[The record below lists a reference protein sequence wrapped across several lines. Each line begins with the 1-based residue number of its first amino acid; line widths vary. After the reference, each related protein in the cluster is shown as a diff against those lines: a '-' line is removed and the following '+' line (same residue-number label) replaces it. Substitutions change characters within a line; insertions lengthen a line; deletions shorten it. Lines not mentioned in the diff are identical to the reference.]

1 MATREFQ
8 KSIGDFSRAIEQGHA
23 AVYRRNFQSLTYEY
37 IGRYIKELTGYDQ
50 TELTPELWDSL
61 ILHTEQ
67 KGELAGLDLAEANR
81 RVRSGQVQRW
91 QADVQIRTRSG
102 EIRWV
107 TDMSTVLRDAGG
119 ECFGCIGVLQDIT
132 ERKLGEQRLARLSA
146 ELHRRNAQMETDL
159 AMAREVQQALIRG
172 MPEQFPRGA
181 GPGTPRLSFAKRYMP
196 AEMLAGDFMEILPIN
211 ANEVGIFIGD
221 VMGHGVRAAL
231 LTTFLRGLME
241 ELVPVIGEPG
251 RLVTKMNRSFRSA
264 FGHTDDLIFA
274 TAIYL
279 VIDVNSGRT
288 RFANAGHS
296 KLLHL
301 RPGSDGTNAL
311 SMPEGSRR
319 QPALGI
325 VEDYQFT
332 SSELSLGEGE
342 SILLYTDGLLE
353 AGGADAELYGKERM
367 LDYLRGHLESETDQ
381 LLDGLI
387 GDVRRF
393 TGSECFEDDVCLL
406 GITRPDSHPNPHPDG
421 RHATMF

>member
-1 MATREFQ
+1 MATGEFQ
-8 KSIGDFSRAIEQGHA
+8 FRKSIGDFSRAIEQGRA
-23 AVYRRNFQSLTYEY
+23 AVYRRNFASRTYEY
-37 IGRYIKELTGYDQ
+37 IGRYIKEITGYDQ

-81 RVRSGQVQRW
+81 LVRSGQVERW
-91 QADVQIRTRSG
+91 QADVEIRTRAG
-102 EIRWV
+102 ETRWV
-107 TDMSTVLRDAGG
+107 TDMSTVLRDEAG

-132 ERKLGEQRLARLSA
+132 ERKVAEQRLARLSQ

-172 MPEQFPRGA
+172 MPEHFPRGA
-181 GPGTPRLSFAKRYMP
+181 SPGVPRLDFAKRYMP
-196 AEMLAGDFMEILPIN
+196 AEMLAGDFMEILPITGH
-211 ANEVGIFIGD
+211 EVGIFIGD

-241 ELVPVIGEPG
+241 ELVPVVDEPG

-279 VIDVNSGRT
+279 VIDADTGRT

-301 RPGSDGTNAL
+301 RPGTGDTDAAL

-325 VEDYQFT
+325 VEDFQFT
-332 SSELSLGEGE
+332 SSELVLGEGE
-342 SILLYTDGLLE
+342 SILLYTDGLFE
-353 AGGADAELYGKERM
+353 AGGADAELYGRERM

-393 TGSECFEDDVCLL
+393 TGCECFEDDVCLL
-406 GITRPDSHPNPHPDG
+406 GITRPDARKSPTQLT
-421 RHATMF
+421 A